1 MYSYLVLG
9 HGEHGPI
16 YSYLVLEHGESMDL
30 CIVTLC

>member
-9 HGEHGPI
+9 HGEHGHM
-16 YSYLVLEHGESMDL
+16 YSNLVLGHGESMGL

>member
-9 HGEHGPI
+9 HGEHGPM